1 MRHEDEIQ
9 RALRSLRAA
18 AYSVVSAGGTPGEA
32 EEAMRAGLAEIQ
44 GRLDLR
50 NRPVPAPQPAPRPA
64 AHMPRHSTDSILGN
78 PADRLWA
85 AMGRAS

>member
-18 AYSVVSAGGTPGEA
+18 AYSVVSAGGTPEEA
-32 EEAMRAGLAEIQ
+32 EEAMRAGLAAIQ
-44 GRLDLR
+44 ERLDR
-50 NRPVPAPQPAPRPA
+50 HNRPAPAPRPA
-64 AHMPRHSTDSILGN
+64 AHTLRHSTESASILGS